1 MTAQGS
7 WYPAPS
13 PPPAS
18 FSPRLAPWKCFFL
31 FFAQKP
37 EDLELC
43 CTLCS
48 WWQLGKPP
56 RPCSWARGGQRGWF
70 PGAGTQTKRVVLSV
84 VLVQRPQDCL
94 LGADGLQFRG
104 SGHRAAE
111 FLQLVFIPLCVLLE
125 DSQTVGHVV
134 LAGGSLAAKVGHEA
148 CKSRGN
154 HSLQQGIQNRPQI
167 PRTSAQPSPFLPG
180 PATLPFPKGH

>member
-1 MTAQGS
+1 MLHPVLLVAARQ
-7 WYPAPS
+7 
-13 PPPAS
+13 AS
-18 FSPRLAPWKCFFL
+18 QALL
-31 FFAQKP
+31 
-37 EDLELC
+37 
-43 CTLCS
+43 
-48 WWQLGKPP
+48 LGPG
-56 RPCSWARGGQRGWF
+56 GGQRGWF